1 MTIRDLIEMFIDDRF
16 QKFSIYDVKKEDVV
30 FTGYLDDMPDKYEYA
45 EICTIDNLSKGT
57 NILTINVDM

>member
-45 EICTIDNLSKGT
+45 EICTIDN
-57 NILTINVDM
+57 DM